1 MALDESGRRQIKRN
15 SSLRQNQR
23 KLHVGAKVEVML
35 LSLCNF
41 PSIFVRKMKSWPVI
55 IGIFEFECNGCCF
68 VFWVPQYCLNVLV

>member
-1 MALDESGRRQIKRN
+1 MALDEPGRRQIKRN

-41 PSIFVRKMKSWPVI
+41 PSIFVRKMNSWPVI